1 MDATEGTALL
11 RLIEQRIEA
20 QVGPLRA
27 RIAEL
32 EAEVKRVKSRDPER
46 PGLLQRLADALP
58 GGAR

>member
-1 MDATEGTALL
+1 MNTETGSALVKF
-11 RLIEQRIEA
+11 IERRIAAE
-20 QVGPLRA
+20 VGPLRK